1 MSRVDINSR
10 PDFEDMVENG
20 PFGYVSLLPNGRVGY
35 VNSALLEWSGCTTG
49 QVLGRPLVELL
60 TVPGRIYYET
70 HLAPLLRMQGFFS
83 EVALD
88 LLKDDGEP
96 LYTIANANEARD
108 SEGRPTS
115 IRIAFI
121 KSIDRRRYEQELL
134 RSREMARAAAEATE
148 EKLKREHQ
156 MAELREQ
163 FIAVL
168 GHDLRNPLAALS
180 AGARILDRTVQSEK
194 ERQIIAMMQTTVTRM
209 AGLIDDVLDLAR
221 GRLGGGI
228 VVEHKAGKP
237 LEAVLTQ
244 VVDEL
249 RLASPGREILAD
261 LHVDRPVDC
270 DSSRIGQMLSNL
282 LGNALTHGS
291 ASTPVIVRAETRD
304 EAFELSVS
312 NAGER
317 IPPEA
322 MDKLFEPFFRGK
334 ARASRQG
341 LGLGLYIA
349 SQIAKAHGGELVA
362 TSNPE
367 ETTFTFT
374 MPVQAGSRDRI
385 DGPVDST

>member
-60 TVPGRIYYET
+60 TVPARIYYET

-221 GRLGGGI
+221 GRRGGGI

-237 LEAVLTQ
+237 LDAVLTQ
-244 VVDEL
+244 VLDEL
-249 RLASPGREILAD
+249 RLA
-261 LHVDRPVDC
+261 
-270 DSSRIGQMLSNL
+270 
-282 LGNALTHGS
+282 
-291 ASTPVIVRAETRD
+291 
-304 EAFELSVS
+304 
-312 NAGER
+312 
-317 IPPEA
+317 
-322 MDKLFEPFFRGK
+322 
-334 ARASRQG
+334 
-341 LGLGLYIA
+341 
-349 SQIAKAHGGELVA
+349 
-362 TSNPE
+362 
-367 ETTFTFT
+367 
-374 MPVQAGSRDRI
+374 
-385 DGPVDST
+385 

>member
-1 MSRVDINSR
+1 
-10 PDFEDMVENG
+10 MVESG
-20 PFGYVSLLPNGRVGY
+20 PFGYVSLRPDGRVGY
-35 VNSALLEWSGCTTG
+35 VNSTLMEWCGRTADE
-49 QVLGRPLVELL
+49 LIGRPLLELL
-60 TVPGRIYYET
+60 TLPGRIYFET
-70 HLAPLLRMQGFFS
+70 HLAPLLRMQGSFS

-88 LLKDDGEP
+88 LLKSDGEP
-96 LYTIANANEARD
+96 LHMIANARERRD
-108 SEGRPTS
+108 AEGKPTAV
-115 IRIAFI
+115 RIAFI
-121 KSIDRRRYEQELL
+121 NSTDRRRYEQELL

-148 EKLKREHQ
+148 EKLQREHQ

-194 ERQIIAMMQTTVTRM
+194 ERQIITMMQTTVARM
-209 AGLIDDVLDLAR
+209 AALIDDVLDLAR

-228 VVEHKAGKP
+228 ALEHKAGKP
-237 LEAVLTQ
+237 LEAVLVQ

-249 RLASPGREILAD
+249 RLASPGREILVD

-291 ASTPVIVRAETRD
+291 ASKPVIVRAETRERD
-304 EAFELSVS
+304 FEVSVS
-312 NAGER
+312 NAGEP
-317 IPPEA
+317 IPPDA
-322 MDKLFEPFFRGK
+322 MEKLFEPFFRGK

-349 SQIAKAHGGELVA
+349 SQIAKAHRGELVA

-367 ETTFTFT
+367 ETRFTFT
-374 MPVQAGSRDRI
+374 MPVEAAAEHQTHEPRGMR
-385 DGPVDST
+385 

>member
-261 LHVDRPVDC
+261 LRVDRPVDC

-291 ASTPVIVRAETRD
+291 ASKPVIVRAETRD

-367 ETTFTFT
+367 ETRFTFT

>member
-1 MSRVDINSR
+1 
-10 PDFEDMVENG
+10 MVENG
-20 PFGYVSLLPNGRVGY
+20 PFGYVSLLPNGRVSY
-35 VNSALLEWSGCTTG
+35 VNSTLLEWSGRKSDQIVG
-49 QVLGRPLVELL
+49 KPLIEFL

-88 LLKDDGEP
+88 LLNCTGET
-96 LYTIANANEARD
+96 LHTIANAK
-108 SEGRPTS
+108 EGRDAAGRQTS
-115 IRIAFI
+115 IWIAFI
-121 KSIDRRRYEQELL
+121 KASDRRLYERELL

-148 EKLKREHQ
+148 EKLQREHQ

-168 GHDLRNPLAALS
+168 GHDLRNPLAAIS
-180 AGARILDRTVQSEK
+180 AGARILDRTVQSDK

-228 VVEHKAGKP
+228 ALEHKAGKP

-249 RLASPGREILAD
+249 RLASPGREILVD

-282 LGNALTHGS
+282 VGNALTHGS
-291 ASTPVIVRAETRD
+291 ASKPVIVRAETRD

-312 NAGER
+312 NAGEP
-317 IPPEA
+317 IPKEA
-322 MDKLFEPFFRGK
+322 MNKLFEPFFRGK
-334 ARASRQG
+334 TRASRQG

-349 SQIAKAHGGELVA
+349 SQIAKAHGGEIIA
-362 TSNPE
+362 TSNAA
-367 ETTFTFT
+367 ETKFTFT
-374 MPVQAGSRDRI
+374 MPVEAAGLQAQ
-385 DGPVDST
+385 PTPSTE

>member
-1 MSRVDINSR
+1 MTHVESSSR
-10 PDFEDMVENG
+10 PDFEDMVESG
-20 PFGYVSLLPNGRVGY
+20 PFGYVSLRPDGRVGY
-35 VNSALLEWSGCTTG
+35 VNSTLMEWCGRTADE
-49 QVLGRPLVELL
+49 LIGRPLLELL
-60 TVPGRIYYET
+60 TLPGRIYFET
-70 HLAPLLRMQGFFS
+70 HLAPLLRMQGSFS

-88 LLKDDGEP
+88 LLKSDGEP
-96 LYTIANANEARD
+96 LHMIANARERRD
-108 SEGRPTS
+108 AEGKPTAV
-115 IRIAFI
+115 RIAFI
-121 KSIDRRRYEQELL
+121 NSTDRRRYEQELL

-148 EKLKREHQ
+148 EKLQREHQ

-194 ERQIIAMMQTTVTRM
+194 ERQIITMMQTTVARM
-209 AGLIDDVLDLAR
+209 AALIDDVLDLAR

-228 VVEHKAGKP
+228 ALEHKAGKP
-237 LEAVLTQ
+237 LEAVLVQ

-249 RLASPGREILAD
+249 RLASPGREILVD

-291 ASTPVIVRAETRD
+291 ASKPVIVRAETRERD
-304 EAFELSVS
+304 FEVSVS
-312 NAGER
+312 NAGEP
-317 IPPEA
+317 IPPDA
-322 MDKLFEPFFRGK
+322 MEKLFEPFFRGK

-349 SQIAKAHGGELVA
+349 SQIAKAHRGELVA

-367 ETTFTFT
+367 ETRFTFT
-374 MPVQAGSRDRI
+374 MPVEAAAEHQTHEPRGMR
-385 DGPVDST
+385 

>member
-1 MSRVDINSR
+1 
-10 PDFEDMVENG
+10 MVENG
-20 PFGYVSLLPNGRVGY
+20 PFGYVSLLPTGHVEY
-35 VNSALLEWSGCTTG
+35 VNNTLLEWSGRTAGEMT
-49 QVLGRPLVELL
+49 GRPLLEFL

-70 HLAPLLRMQGFFS
+70 HLAPLLRMQGSFS

-88 LLKDDGEP
+88 LLKGNGEP
-96 LYTIANANEARD
+96 LHTIANAKERRD
-108 SEGRPTS
+108 TQGTPTAV
-115 IRIAFI
+115 RIAFV
-121 KSIDRRRYEQELL
+121 KATDRRRYEQELL
-134 RSREMARAAAEATE
+134 RSREMARAASEATE
-148 EKLKREHQ
+148 EKLQREHQ

-180 AGARILDRTVQSEK
+180 AGARILDRTAQSEK
-194 ERQIIAMMQTTVTRM
+194 ERKIITMMQTTITRM
-209 AGLIDDVLDLAR
+209 AALIDDVLDLAR

-228 VVEHKAGKP
+228 AVEHKAGKP
-237 LEAVLTQ
+237 LEAVLIH

-249 RLASPGREILAD
+249 RLASPGREILID

-291 ASTPVIVRAETRD
+291 ASKPVIVRAETRD
-304 EAFELSVS
+304 GTFELSVS
-312 NAGER
+312 NAGEP

-349 SQIAKAHGGELVA
+349 SQIARAHSGELVA

-367 ETTFTFT
+367 ETRFTFT
-374 MPVQAGSRDRI
+374 MPVEANGILLGRTKHKT
-385 DGPVDST
+385 PPEPT